1 MMAAREP
8 EPPSIEH
15 IPVLYQP
22 ILEWLRPGEGKFI
35 LDGTVGG
42 GGHAEGILEHG
53 AEVLGLDRDPEAIQ
67 LARRRLAAFGERVI
81 LRQASYRQARAI
93 LMEIGR
99 LPVDGI
105 LLDLGLSSL
114 QLADPERGFAFR
126 QDGPLDM
133 RFDRSQGETAADL
146 VNTLPAEELERILS
160 LYGEERDA
168 RRISRAIVSNRPLTT
183 TRELAEAVTATAA
196 RRGRARGNLHP
207 ATRTFQALRIAV
219 NHELDELREA
229 LPDLMGCLAPGGRM
243 AVISFHSL
251 EDRIVKQTFRK
262 ASGKPGWESSATRSF
277 TDPPVS
283 FRDLTVK
290 PIRPETEEIAQN
302 PRARSAKLRVIEK
315 PNGPS
320 ADGVVGKG
328 RRPERP
334 GNERN

>member
-1 MMAAREP
+1 MMVARET
-8 EPPSIEH
+8 EPASIEH

-22 ILEWLRPGEGKFI
+22 ILEWLRPGEGKFF

-42 GGHAEGILEHG
+42 GGHAEGILKCG
-53 AEVLGLDRDPEAIQ
+53 AGVLGLDRDPEAIRS
-67 LARRRLAAFGERVI
+67 ARQRLAVFGERAI
-81 LRQASYRQARAI
+81 LRQACYSQGRAI
-93 LMEIGR
+93 LEEIGHV
-99 LPVDGI
+99 PVDGI

-146 VNTLPAEELERILS
+146 VNTLPMEEIARILF

-168 RRISRAIVSNRPLTT
+168 RRISKAIVSNRPLTT
-183 TRELAEAVTATAA
+183 TRELAEAVTAAA
-196 RRGRARGNLHP
+196 GKRGRARGDMHP

-219 NHELDELREA
+219 NHELDELQEA
-229 LPDLMGCLAPGGRM
+229 LPELMQCLAPGGRM

-262 ASGKPGWESSATRSF
+262 ASGKPGWESSGARVFSE
-277 TDPPVS
+277 PQVS
-283 FRDLTVK
+283 FRDLTGK
-290 PIRPETEEIAQN
+290 PIRPEQEEIAQN

-315 PNGPS
+315 LN
-320 ADGVVGKG
+320 
-328 RRPERP
+328 
-334 GNERN
+334 

>member
-1 MMAAREP
+1 MMVVRET
-8 EPPSIEH
+8 EPSSIEH

-22 ILEWLRPGEGKFI
+22 ILEWLRPEEGKFF

-42 GGHAEGILEHG
+42 GGHAEGILKGG
-53 AEVLGLDRDPEAIQ
+53 AGVLGLDRDPEAIRI
-67 LARRRLAAFGERVI
+67 ARRRLAVFGERAI
-81 LRQASYRQARAI
+81 LRQAFYRQGRAI
-93 LMEIGR
+93 LEEIGHM
-99 LPVDGI
+99 PVDGI

-133 RFDRSQGETAADL
+133 RFDRSQGDTAADL
-146 VNTLPAEELERILS
+146 VNTLPMEELARILF

-168 RRISRAIVSNRPLTT
+168 RRISKAIVSNRPLTT
-183 TRELAEAVTATAA
+183 TRELAETVAA
-196 RRGRARGNLHP
+196 AAGRRGRNRWDLHP

-229 LPDLMGCLAPGGRM
+229 LPDLMQCLAPGGRM

-262 ASGKPGWESSATRSF
+262 ASGKPGWEFSGKRVF
-277 TDPPVS
+277 PEPQVS
-283 FRDLTVK
+283 FRDLTGK
-290 PIRPETEEIAQN
+290 PMRPEPEEIAQN

-315 PNGPS
+315 LN
-320 ADGVVGKG
+320 
-328 RRPERP
+328 
-334 GNERN
+334 